1 MNAYGYGAALQA
13 TLNKD
18 GLVNA
23 MLVKK
28 GWFWTSLVGWW
39 CIIRYRAVPGAT
51 GETEDTLSSH
61 SKGMPY

>member
-28 GWFWTSLVGWW
+28 GWFGLPWSDGGVL
-39 CIIRYRAVPGAT
+39 YAT
-51 GETEDTLSSH
+51 VRCRGQPAETEDTLSSH